1 MSKNKKSNKN
11 IIIVGN
17 SNNDYLTWL
26 GKLEDFNIKT
36 VNNLEDYSKLIEKNE
51 SIDLVVFTGGSD
63 VNPDYYGQ
71 NIGKYTHIDKERDIF
86 EVNLWENLPKRIL
99 KVCICR
105 GAQFATAMSGGSL
118 IQHVNGHG
126 GDHIISTKDGIILTM
141 TSTHHQMMYPY
152 DLNKDKFD
160 LIAWSTYFKSDTYLN
175 GRNEEIELSKDFLEP
190 EIVYYKNTNALA
202 IQGHP
207 EFSSCDKEAS
217 NYCLDLIRN
226 YLNK

>member
-17 SNNDYLTWL
+17 SNNDYLNWL
-26 GKLEDFNIKT
+26 GKLEGFDIKT
-36 VNNLEDYSKLIEKNE
+36 VRNLEDYAKLVKKDE

-86 EVNLWENLPKRIL
+86 EVNLWERLPYGVL

-126 GDHIISTKDGIILTM
+126 GDHVISTKEGIMLTM

-175 GRNEEIELSKDFLEP
+175 GRNEEIEIPTEFLEP
-190 EIVYYKNTNALA
+190 EIVHYKNTNALA

-207 EFSSCDKEAS
+207 EFSSCNKEAS

-226 YLNK
+226 LLNK

>member
-26 GKLEDFNIKT
+26 GKLDGFNIKT
-36 VNNLEDYSKLIEKNE
+36 VTSLEDYTKLVKKNE

-86 EVNLWENLPKRIL
+86 EVNLWKRLPYNVL
-99 KVCICR
+99 KVGICR
-105 GAQFATAMSGGSL
+105 GSQFATAMSGGSL

-126 GDHIISTKDGIILTM
+126 GDHVISTKEGITLTM

-152 DLNKDKFD
+152 ELNKDRFD

-175 GRNEEIELSKDFLEP
+175 GKNEEIEIPTEFLEP

-207 EFSSCDKEAS
+207 EFSSCNREAS
-217 NYCLDLIRN
+217 DYCLDLIRN
-226 YLNK
+226 LLNK

>member
-1 MSKNKKSNKN
+1 MSKIKKN

-26 GKLEDFNIKT
+26 GKLKNFNIK
-36 VNNLEDYSKLIEKNE
+36 VINNLKDFNKLLDKGEF
-51 SIDLVVFTGGSD
+51 IDLAVFTGGSD

-71 NIGKYTHIDKERDIF
+71 NIGKFTHIDKERDAF
-86 EVNLWENLPKRIL
+86 EVSIWERLPKSVV
-99 KVCICR
+99 KVAICR

-118 IQHVNGHG
+118 VQHVNGHG
-126 GDHIISTKDGIILTM
+126 GEHTISTKEGLILNM
-141 TSTHHQMMYPY
+141 TSTHHQMMYPNE
-152 DLNKDKFD
+152 LSKDAYD

-175 GRNEEIELSKDFLEP
+175 GRNEEMEIPREFLEP

-207 EFSSCDKEAS
+207 EFSSCDTETS
-217 NYCLDLIRN
+217 NYCLDLVRN
-226 YLNK
+226 LLSK